1 MHQCSISANSSEL
14 APCSQGPCIA
24 LIMLRS
30 SRNESVHAL
39 QLANKVQDKA
49 ESQKGEK
56 EEAFK
61 KYKVTAT

>member
-1 MHQCSISANSSEL
+1 
-14 APCSQGPCIA
+14 
-24 LIMLRS
+24 MLRS

-61 KYKVTAT
+61 KYKVTATWDNFLTIIEYMG